1 MVTILRNVF
10 NHANDQQK
18 EASGIDAPTKDKIY
32 ELFMHGTR
40 KPRNIKYA
48 LRRLIENGGQFTE
61 PDRQQVCFT

>member
-1 MVTILRNVF
+1 MVTVLRNEF
-10 NHANDQQK
+10 DHADDQRK
-18 EASGIDAPTKDKIY
+18 EASGIDAPTKAKIE
-32 ELFMHGTR
+32 ELYMHGTR